1 METSWF
7 ACYWWFWIEPSY
19 SWIRLSWTTF
29 IFFRKVSYRWYLFIY
44 LFVINL
50 LDMLKAKETILT
62 SLSCMIWKP
71 LLQLFSSVEILLI
84 TPTFYVL
91 EILSWYSQWCCFF
104 NDDKEQIS
112 WDNKISWLFQQHF
125 FRSRWQI
132 WQSTTFTQQTKC

>member
-1 METSWF
+1 
-7 ACYWWFWIEPSY
+7 
-19 SWIRLSWTTF
+19 
-29 IFFRKVSYRWYLFIY
+29 
-44 LFVINL
+44 
-50 LDMLKAKETILT
+50 MLKAKETILT

-132 WQSTTFTQQTKC
+132 WQSTTFTQQTKCLSNYLSEQTVTIDESVLTCFDRHGCKQFMKNKPVKFGYKL